1 MESEVGDGDDMK
13 NIWKIKRFSIFG
25 TGLSCSFLL
34 SHFALILPEI
44 RVLLIC
50 LYLGGIVGAIALYL
64 FSESQG
70 NFDTTEIIFGAVAL
84 LIGIFYALGLGQAW
98 IALRL
103 LLWCLLLAVTVST
116 WIFFSLPQ
124 HQEES

>member
-1 MESEVGDGDDMK
+1 MK

-34 SHFALILPEI
+34 SHFALILPET

-70 NFDTTEIIFGAVAL
+70 NFDTAEIIFGVVAL

-103 LLWCLLLAVTVST
+103 LLWSLLLTVVISS
-116 WIFFSLPQ
+116 WVFFSLPPQ
-124 HQEES
+124 QEES